1 MPTTH
6 HPAAVL
12 RVPVIPV
19 MRVCVR
25 ALMASGAMVFLSIA
39 CAGAT
44 AAPSKDLSAL
54 IDLCAVRLEI
64 SRSVALTKW
73 DTQQPVA
80 DPPGD
85 PRERQVID
93 AASEEA
99 SRVGLRSETAS
110 AFFADQVEASKLV
123 QIVLMADW
131 RRSGGAPLEP
141 RADLKT
147 ALRPA
152 LDKLRSALIQ
162 ELIATRAL
170 RVAPE
175 CPQTLA
181 MATLAHVNAHRLPAV
196 YRIALDR
203 GMARVCGE

>member
-1 MPTTH
+1 
-6 HPAAVL
+6 
-12 RVPVIPV
+12 
-19 MRVCVR
+19 MRVDVR
-25 ALMASGAMVFLSIA
+25 ALMARGAAVVMSLA

-44 AAPSKDLSAL
+44 AAPSKDFSAL
-54 IDLCAVRLEI
+54 IELCAARLEI

-99 SRVGLRSETAS
+99 ARVGLRSETAS
-110 AFFADQVEASKLV
+110 VFFADQVEASKLV
-123 QIVLMADW
+123 QFVLMADW
-131 RRSGGAPLEP
+131 RRSGGAPLGP

-147 ALRPA
+147 TLRPA

-162 ELIATRAL
+162 ELLATREL
-170 RVAPE
+170 REAPE
-175 CPQTLA
+175 CLQTLA
-181 MATLAHVNAHRLPAV
+181 VATHAHVQAHRLPAV

-203 GMARVCGE
+203 GMARVCGD